1 MSDSLEMQSLICR
14 IDLGGRISYCTEAL
28 AQCLGYTGE
37 ELLGQPVKVLDHAE
51 MPVQILESLWGTL
64 KKGRPWMG
72 VLKNRRKDGAAC
84 WLNLYVKPVF
94 GHNGIQA
101 YGAVYGFPP
110 AEQVRRAEALY
121 TRLNN
126 GRNGPPLIT
135 LLQRACSLYWPCL
148 PMGVVLSL
156 VLPIAN
162 SVVYKGV
169 LILGALAVMGF
180 LHSWRQSRS
189 LYKVFDAHP
198 KAFVDPQIAEI
209 YSSAPG
215 IAALVNLALIGEESR
230 LQTALS
236 RIGATGGVVEQRA
249 RELANLI
256 QIEAERLVG
265 QRDLTDQSVTALSEL
280 AATIQEV
287 ARNLQESNLATQEAA
302 RLASQGEQLSERS
315 LDSMRQLDR
324 SVGSIALAVQQLV
337 ISSDS
342 IGSITEIIS
351 AIAGQTNLLAL
362 NAAIEAARA
371 GDAGRGFSVV
381 ADEVRQL
388 ATRTQEATQ
397 QIAPLLAQLR
407 NSTERTDQLTREG
420 QALAQLSTQEV
431 ESVKESL
438 TGINV
443 ALAQISGMSLQ
454 IATAME
460 QQGQV
465 VDALNQQ
472 EMSIAELS
480 SQSAEKA
487 QDGQRISQDLKRQAE
502 ALRNLAE
509 RFDR

>member
-1 MSDSLEMQSLICR
+1 M
-14 IDLGGRISYCTEAL
+14 
-28 AQCLGYTGE
+28 
-37 ELLGQPVKVLDHAE
+37 
-51 MPVQILESLWGTL
+51 
-64 KKGRPWMG
+64 
-72 VLKNRRKDGAAC
+72 
-84 WLNLYVKPVF
+84 
-94 GHNGIQA
+94 IQ
-101 YGAVYGFPP
+101 V
-110 AEQVRRAEALY
+110 
-121 TRLNN
+121 
-126 GRNGPPLIT
+126 
-135 LLQRACSLYWPCL
+135 
-148 PMGVVLSL
+148 
-156 VLPIAN
+156 
-162 SVVYKGV
+162 
-169 LILGALAVMGF
+169 
-180 LHSWRQSRS
+180 
-189 LYKVFDAHP
+189 
-198 KAFVDPQIAEI
+198 
-209 YSSAPG
+209 
-215 IAALVNLALIGEESR
+215 
-230 LQTALS
+230 
-236 RIGATGGVVEQRA
+236 
-249 RELANLI
+249 
-256 QIEAERLVG
+256 EAERLVG

-302 RLASQGEQLSERS
+302 RLASQGEQLSETS

-388 ATRTQEATQ
+388 AMRTQEATQ

-487 QDGQRISQDLKRQAE
+487 QDGQRISQDLKSQAE